1 MRILKTQ
8 NLYRA
13 FIDNSD
19 IVDIRKCSALIKYNE
34 NGNMCST
41 IIHVFQS
48 VFSLISFLFGLGV
61 LL

>member
-34 NGNMCST
+34 NGNRLY
-41 IIHVFQS
+41 VQ
-48 VFSLISFLFGLGV
+48 L
-61 LL
+61 